1 MKPCCI
7 GSFLQVGGSLIGKIP
22 RSVWVVLDEDL
33 VETCKAGDDVV
44 VIGHVVCRWSA
55 LGRLFPNVT
64 LYNINSPPPPQ
75 SKLFKNFLLLIE
87 LSDATSQCW
96 ANLKVINVK
105 FDRSSLLL
113 IRWPYSFPYGVV
125 GSNPCTPTFL
135 LAISEIQNCGEV
147 VLAYF
152 RSNNL

>member
-55 LGRLFPNVT
+55 LGRFVRTFTRFTFLQVARVKILF
-64 LYNINSPPPPQ
+64 L
-75 SKLFKNFLLLIE
+75 
-87 LSDATSQCW
+87 LSDATSQ
-96 ANLKVINVK
+96 
-105 FDRSSLLL
+105 
-113 IRWPYSFPYGVV
+113 
-125 GSNPCTPTFL
+125 
-135 LAISEIQNCGEV
+135 
-147 VLAYF
+147 
-152 RSNNL
+152 